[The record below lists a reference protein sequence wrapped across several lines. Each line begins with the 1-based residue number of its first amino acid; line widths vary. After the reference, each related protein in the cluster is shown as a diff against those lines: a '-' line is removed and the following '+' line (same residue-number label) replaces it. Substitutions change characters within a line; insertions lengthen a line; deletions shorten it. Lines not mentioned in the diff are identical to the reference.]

1 MNNIVIYSKAVC
13 PYCVKAKFL
22 LKRKKVDFTEI
33 MVDSDSV
40 REEMI
45 KKSGGRMTV
54 PQIFINDKH
63 IGGCDDLYALEDAGK
78 LDELLA

>member
-1 MNNIVIYSKAVC
+1 MKEIIIYSKIIC

-22 LKRKKVDFTEI
+22 LKRKKVDFKEI
-33 MVDSDSV
+33 IVDSDEI

-54 PQIFINDKH
+54 PQIFIDGKH
-63 IGGCDDLYALEDAGK
+63 IGGCDDLYELEAKGE
-78 LDELLA
+78 LDGLLY